1 MTAPDPEPVEIVPRN
16 RPIVSYK
23 ELLLQLLIV
32 TAGVLIA
39 LLLES
44 LVEWNHYRNLVVQAR
59 QMIAREI
66 ADNKKEV
73 GTVLTSSAVRAK
85 EIESALKLANDLLA
99 SGKSEIRKVQLNV
112 TLADLSTAS
121 WQTAERTGA
130 VARMDYAEVQEYS
143 RLYGVQ
149 DLLAAQQRRAFER
162 LTQAIA
168 ITSHG
173 SPDDA
178 PPRDIEAF
186 RQHLIALRAELTM
199 VEQLARRLNEDYQ
212 RMLER

>member
-1 MTAPDPEPVEIVPRN
+1 MTAPDPEPVEFVPRS

-23 ELLLQLLIV
+23 ELLLQLVIV

-44 LVEWNHYRNLVVQAR
+44 LLEWNHYRNLVVEAR

-66 ADNKKEV
+66 ADNKKE
-73 GTVLTSSAVRAK
+73 
-85 EIESALKLANDLLA
+85 IESVLASSEPQTKNIEGALRLANDLLA
-99 SGKSEIRKVQLNV
+99 SGKSEIRQVDLGV

-121 WQTAERTGA
+121 WQSAERTGA
-130 VARMDYAEVQEYS
+130 VAHMDYAEVQEYS

-149 DLLAAQQRRAFER
+149 DLFAAQQRRGFER
-162 LTQAIA
+162 LTQAIG
-168 ITSHG
+168 ILGHG
-173 SPDDA
+173 SPHDA

-186 RQHLIALRAELTM
+186 RQHLLALRADLHM
-199 VEQLARRLNEDYQ
+199 VDQLAMRLNEDYQ

>member
-1 MTAPDPEPVEIVPRN
+1 MAAPDPEPVAIVPRN
-16 RPIVSYK
+16 RPTVSYK
-23 ELLLQLLIV
+23 ELLLQLVIV

-66 ADNKKEV
+66 ADNKKEIE
-73 GTVLTSSAVRAK
+73 TVLASTEAEAQS
-85 EIESALKLANDLLA
+85 IEGALQLANDLLA
-99 SGKSEIRKVQLNV
+99 SGKSEIRKFRLDVN
-112 TLADLSTAS
+112 LADLSAAS

-130 VARMDYAEVQEYS
+130 VAHMDYAEVQEYS

-149 DLLAAQQRRAFER
+149 DLFAAQQRRVFER
-162 LTQAIA
+162 LTQAIG
-168 ITSHG
+168 ILSHG

-178 PPRDIEAF
+178 PARDIEAF
-186 RQHLIALRAELTM
+186 RQHLLALRADLTM
-199 VEQLARRLNEDYQ
+199 MEQLARRLNEDYQ